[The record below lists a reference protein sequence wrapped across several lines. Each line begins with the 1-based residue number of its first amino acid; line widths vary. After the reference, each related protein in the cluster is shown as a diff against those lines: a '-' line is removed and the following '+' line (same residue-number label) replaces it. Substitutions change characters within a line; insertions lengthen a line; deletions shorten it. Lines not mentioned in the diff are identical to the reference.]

1 MRAALVVTG
10 VLLLS
15 VATPAFAHRV
25 DEYLQ
30 ATTIS
35 VGSDRVQ
42 AQIRLVPGIEVLPTV
57 LAFIDT
63 DRDGVVS
70 DAEQR
75 TYAERVLRDLSL
87 SVDGVRL
94 PLRLLSSKF
103 ADLELM
109 RDGRGVIQID
119 FDAEVPRGGAAVR
132 WLVFENRHFSRIAE
146 YLVNSL
152 VPRDPAI
159 SLGAQRR
166 NYEQSSYRLDYVQD
180 YVQGGAPSGASP
192 SDWWSRL
199 RSWLVLAALL
209 RLIWLALRRERR
221 VGFVKRHSA
230 AASSALED

>member
-10 VLLLS
+10 ALLLS
-15 VATPAFAHRV
+15 VATPALAHRV

-42 AQIRLVPGIEVLPTV
+42 AQIRLVPGIEVLPIV
-57 LAFIDT
+57 LASIDT
-63 DRDGVVS
+63 DRDGVIS

-75 TYAERVLRDLSL
+75 TYSERVLRDLSL

-109 RDGRGVIQID
+109 RDGRGVILID
-119 FDAEVPRGGAAVR
+119 FDAEVPRGAAER
-132 WLVFENRHFSRIAE
+132 RLLFENRHFSRIAE

-159 SLGAQRR
+159 SLGAQHR
-166 NYEQSSYRLDYVQD
+166 NYEQSSYRLDYVQT
-180 YVQGGAPSGASP
+180 GARSGP
-192 SDWWSRL
+192 LPVDWWSQV

-209 RLIWLALRRERR
+209 PLAWLALRHERR
-221 VGFVKRHSA
+221 VGVVNQSSTAGSA
-230 AASSALED
+230 ALGD

>member
-1 MRAALVVTG
+1 MRAAVVVTG
-10 VLLLS
+10 ALLLS

-42 AQIRLVPGIEVLPTV
+42 VQIRLVPGIEVLPTV

-63 DRDGVVS
+63 DRDGVLS

-75 TYAERVLRDLSL
+75 TYAERALRDLTL

-103 ADLELM
+103 AELELM

-119 FDAEVPRGGAAVR
+119 FDAEVPRGGAER
-132 WLVFENRHFSRIAE
+132 RLVFENHHFSGIAE

-159 SLGAQRR
+159 SLGAQHR
-166 NYEQSSYRLDYVQD
+166 NYEQSSYRLDYVQT
-180 YVQGGAPSGASP
+180 GARSGP
-192 SDWWSRL
+192 PPVDWWSRF

-209 RLIWLALRRERR
+209 PLAWLALRRERR
-221 VGFVKRHSA
+221 VGVVKRNFTA
-230 AASSALED
+230 AAAALED

>member
-10 VLLLS
+10 ALLLS

-42 AQIRLVPGIEVLPTV
+42 AQIRLVPGIEVVSIV
-57 LAFIDT
+57 LAFVDT

-87 SVDGVRL
+87 SVDGERL
-94 PLRLLSSKF
+94 PLQLLSSTF

-119 FDAEVPRGGAAVR
+119 FDAAVPRGAAANR
-132 WLVFENRHFSRIAE
+132 QLVFENHHFGRIAE

-159 SLGAQRR
+159 SLGAQHR
-166 NYEQSSYRLDYVQD
+166 NYEQSSYRLEYVQ
-180 YVQGGAPSGASP
+180 AASRFGSP
-192 SDWWSRL
+192 PVDWWSRI
-199 RSWLVLAALL
+199 RSWVVIAALFPL
-209 RLIWLALRRERR
+209 AWLAMRRERR
-221 VGFVKRHSA
+221 VTVANRNVF
-230 AASSALED
+230 